1 MKRLFFFISLL
12 ATTAIAPLFGPVKAA
27 SDAEAR
33 GLAIAQEA
41 ERRDAGWRDSQAT
54 MTMLLKDRRGQTR
67 KRTLRIWMLEKPGNA
82 GDKTVTIFDS
92 PPDMK
97 GTIFA
102 AHAVAGRD
110 DRLWLYLPA
119 LKRVKRISSSN
130 KTGAFFG
137 SEFAYEDIAAQ
148 EIGKFAY
155 RYLGNKPCGGT
166 TCFVVERRPAYANS
180 GYSAL
185 VTYFDTAEYRVQ
197 RIEYLDKR
205 GKLMKVLTFSG
216 YRKYAGR
223 HWRPKTLVMDNRK
236 TGKTTVL
243 TYGDYR
249 FGTGLTDAQFD
260 PNGLR
265 NLR

>member
-1 MKRLFFFISLL
+1 MTMFPRLLPFLL
-12 ATTAIAPLFGPVKAA
+12 AALLPLVQPALAA

-41 ERRDAGWRDSQAT
+41 ERRDAGWRDSRVQA
-54 MTMLLKDRRGQTR
+54 TMLLKDRRGQTR
-67 KRTLRIWMLEKPGNA
+67 ERSLRVWMLEKPGNA
-82 GDKTVTIFDS
+82 GDKTLTIFDS

-97 GTIFA
+97 GTIFL

-110 DRLWLYLPA
+110 DNLWLYLPS

-148 EIGKFAY
+148 EIGKFTY
-155 RYLGNKPCGGT
+155 RYLGDRPCGSL

-185 VTYFDTAEYRVQ
+185 VTFFDTSEYRVQ
-197 RIEYLDKR
+197 RIEYMDRK
-205 GKLMKVLTFSG
+205 GKLMKVLTLSG
-216 YRKYAGR
+216 YRAYAGR
-223 HWRPKTLVMDNRK
+223 HWRPTKLLMENLK
-236 TGKTTVL
+236 TGKSTVL
-243 TYGDYR
+243 TYSGYR
-249 FGTGLTDAQFD
+249 FGTGLSDADFD
-260 PNGLR
+260 PGRLR
-265 NLR
+265 DIQ